1 MTPLRD
7 LDQLSVAVA
16 GDASV
21 PMDGPDD
28 DLRDGVVDD
37 RTRVAQVPKAPRS
50 DKALVP
56 VPVGMD
62 WALFTVIVALLTT
75 GLIMAYS
82 ASVYAALHTAKGD
95 DQFFLNKHL
104 VHAGCSLVM
113 VLVGAHIPYQ
123 VWRKLAYPGLFLS
136 VGLLVATLAF
146 GVVINKSRRWIA
158 LPGFMFQPSELA
170 KLCFAMYLAHSLTK
184 KISSERV
191 HQFSV
196 GFLPHALAWL
206 VVFGL
211 CMKQPDL
218 GTGIV
223 LAVLLFSMTYIA
235 GTNMAYVVFAGGLGA
250 VALVSFILKN
260 PMRFKRVLAFLDPFK
275 YFDTTGFQLGNS
287 KIAVATGGLFGNG
300 LGLSRQKLGFVPE
313 CHTDFILSII
323 AEELGLIGVALVGLA
338 FIFVV
343 MRGLRISL
351 RARDEFGRLLA
362 AGITVLL
369 GTQAAV
375 NFGVVM
381 GTLPTKGLTLPF
393 VSHGGSSMIVLGMAA
408 GVLLNVGRGGNPDFA
423 WPELPAWLQVRRKG
437 EQPRNMRSSQRKAV
451 RAGAQRDDEEASS

>member
-1 MTPLRD
+1 M
-7 LDQLSVAVA
+7 A
-16 GDASV
+16 DASTLD
-21 PMDGPDD
+21 PMQDGAIAD
-28 DLRDGVVDD
+28 DLSDLQAAHGPTLV
-37 RTRVAQVPKAPRS
+37 TQGIKAPRS
-50 DKALVP
+50 DKALIP

-62 WALFTVIVALLTT
+62 WPLFAVILALLTT
-75 GLIMAYS
+75 GVIMAYS
-82 ASVYAALHTAKGD
+82 ASVYAALRITHSD
-95 DQFFLNKHL
+95 DQLFLNKHL
-104 VHAGCSLVM
+104 VHAGIALLM

-123 VWRKLAYPGLFLS
+123 AWRKVAYLGLFTS
-136 VGLLVATLAF
+136 VALLVATLAF
-146 GVVINKSRRWIA
+146 GVVVNKARRWLP

-170 KLCFAMYLAHSLTK
+170 KLCFALYLAHSLTK

-191 HQFSV
+191 HKFSV

-223 LAVLLFSMTYIA
+223 LAVLLFTMTYIA
-235 GTNMAYVVFAGGLGA
+235 GTNMAYVVFAGGFGVL
-250 VALVSFILKN
+250 ALVSFILKN

-287 KIAVATGGLFGNG
+287 KIAVATGGIFGNG

-323 AEELGLIGVALVGLA
+323 AEELGLLGVALVGLA
-338 FIFVV
+338 FVFLIL
-343 MRGLRISL
+343 RGLRIAL

-393 VSHGGSSMIVLGMAA
+393 VSHGGSSMIVLGLAA
-408 GVLLNVGRGGNPDFA
+408 GILLNVGRGGNPEFA
-423 WPELPAWLQVRRKG
+423 WPELPALLQRRRQAG
-437 EQPRNMRSSQRKAV
+437 APRNQRSGSHRAV
-451 RAGAQRDDEEASS
+451 AVERSARGEP